1 MLLKSREMITAYV
14 VIVAVYFL
22 VTFIRG
28 VPLPLYLLY
37 TLLFL
42 VVYVYMY
49 IAWRG
54 VFNPSMVAT
63 LIAYTMSCNF
73 NLYGKWDVLALAIL
87 WILPFAIHI
96 VFKSCRSCRE
106 EVEKT
111 AI

>member
-1 MLLKSREMITAYV
+1 MKLRMLLKSREMITAYV

-22 VTFIRG
+22 VSFIRG

-42 VVYVYMY
+42 AVYVYMY

-54 VFNPSMVAT
+54 VYNPGMTAAMVVYALWFNFYPFET
-63 LIAYTMSCNF
+63 WAY
-73 NLYGKWDVLALAIL
+73 LL
-87 WILPFAIHI
+87 WTLPFAIHI